1 MSRSTGKTKPRKTT
15 VVLAGVLV
23 LLVLFALAVFVI
35 RPAYRH
41 YYVTHKE
48 YPVYGGVTQ
57 DLKDCDLY
65 KDMQSGKSFC
75 FLGDSVTSGYEI
87 NNSPGYQPLV
97 PYIKGN
103 ISNISRG
110 GWMVH
115 HLIEQADN
123 IPAADVYVIAI
134 GVNDVVFPWG
144 KYAAQT
150 PEEYVNRLDKL
161 AGIIRVKSPDAKIYF
176 ITPWTLTGKFTQ
188 YEERGEQFRAALSKW
203 CSSSGFECIN
213 PHPYISSVLKEKGE
227 NGYLL
232 SGIHPD
238 NPKGIGL
245 YCYAVLKA
253 DHERL

>member
-1 MSRSTGKTKPRKTT
+1 MSKSTGKTKSRKTT
-15 VVLAGVLV
+15 VVLAGILV
-23 LLVLFALAVFVI
+23 LLVLFALTVFVI
-35 RPAYRH
+35 LPAYKH
-41 YYVTHKE
+41 YHLTHIQ
-48 YPVYGGVTQ
+48 YPVYGGMT
-57 DLKDCDLY
+57 DELKDSRLFA
-65 KDMQSGKSFC
+65 DMKSGKSFC

-87 NNSPGYQPLV
+87 NNIPWYQPLI

-123 IPAADVYVIAI
+123 IPAADIYVVAI

-150 PEEYVNRLDKL
+150 PDEYVNRLAKL
-161 AGIIRVKSPDAKIYF
+161 AGMIRSISPGAKIYF
-176 ITPWTLTGKFTQ
+176 ITPWTFSGKFTQ
-188 YEERGEQFRAALSKW
+188 YEERGEQFRSALSKW
-203 CSSSGFECIN
+203 CDNSGFECLN
-213 PHPYISSVLKEKGE
+213 PHPYISSFLKEHGE

-238 NPKGIGL
+238 SPKGIGL
-245 YCYAVLKA
+245 YSYAVLKA
-253 DHERL
+253 DHDRL